1 MDNDDIV
8 DGEFN
13 RTVAN
18 YDGGIIIT
26 DGTTIKSYVPFQ
38 GHKKNL
44 FLISKRDSSIF
55 VLEYGLIFWG
65 WLEESNFVD

>member
-44 FLISKRDSSIF
+44 FLISKRDSPIF
-55 VLEYGLIFWG
+55 FGIWA
-65 WLEESNFVD
+65 NFLGMAWRE

>member
-18 YDGGIIIT
+18 YDGIIIT
-26 DGTTIKSYVPFQ
+26 DGTTIKSYHFRD
-38 GHKKNL
+38 KKRHL
-44 FLISKRDSSIF
+44 FLISKRDSPIF
-55 VLEYGLIFWG
+55 FGI
-65 WLEESNFVD
+65 